1 MSAAVNHSKEQCLI
15 KITQLLDA
23 SFGNQS
29 GPNNHLNVI
38 RNSIAYLRNSLAFEM
53 TEEVAQLVLKE
64 ESEESIKELLKRNF
78 PSGVSIGNV
87 EEMLKLVYIGTD
99 ADNLKKA
106 INFVQIFDCR
116 HHAKAYNALYEDVKF
131 KEHTDQPEMLLL
143 QKKFNQIG
151 LPVISTVLV
160 DTIKTQVNADCRK
173 IISRIVKEIKEKDQS
188 LSIYVAKELDIAL
201 LNDNI
206 GKIVQEFFKGT
217 TIQDFLLLIQYSLR
231 LPYMSNQCFLID
243 AVLKELEKR
252 KLLESVQA
260 MHIWAHAM
268 YQKKEQSV
276 GSSQLILASTQK
288 LCTDAI
294 EKLSLN
300 KEKFFGHY
308 QIYVEDANK
317 QKIKDL
323 HSIAIGICSQ

>member
-1 MSAAVNHSKEQCLI
+1 
-15 KITQLLDA
+15 
-23 SFGNQS
+23 
-29 GPNNHLNVI
+29 
-38 RNSIAYLRNSLAFEM
+38 
-53 TEEVAQLVLKE
+53 
-64 ESEESIKELLKRNF
+64 
-78 PSGVSIGNV
+78 
-87 EEMLKLVYIGTD
+87 
-99 ADNLKKA
+99 
-106 INFVQIFDCR
+106 
-116 HHAKAYNALYEDVKF
+116 
-131 KEHTDQPEMLLL
+131 
-143 QKKFNQIG
+143 
-151 LPVISTVLV
+151 LV
-160 DTIKTQVNADCRK
+160 DTIKTHVNADCRK